1 MAPEKLTYM
10 ANQIAAFF
18 RSRPHEEAVA
28 GVADHIS
35 KFWEPRMRTQL
46 FEMLEEPGSD
56 FDLLVIEARDSIRP
70 VDKHD

>member
-18 RSRPHEEAVA
+18 RTRPHEEAVA

-46 FEMLEEPGSD
+46 FEMMKEPDSG
-56 FDLLVIEARDSIRP
+56 FDPLVIEAGDRIRP
-70 VDKHD
+70 VAKHS

>member
-18 RSRPHEEAVA
+18 RTRPHEEAVA

-46 FEMLEEPGSD
+46 FEMLEKPDTG
-56 FDLLVIEARDSIRP
+56 FDPLVIEAGDRIRP
-70 VDKHD
+70 VVKHG